1 MLTITIDGPGK
12 NALGAAVME
21 ALLDALARAGD
32 EPVLLVGAGD
42 AFSAGL
48 NLKEVVELDRPAMTR
63 FIDTLERLVAALY
76 LHPGPTVACVNGH
89 AIAGGCV
96 LALCCDHRVATIDA
110 RARIGLNEVA
120 IGVQYPPALFHMV
133 RQRLP
138 AAAFEEVVLGARL
151 HDPDAAVRLGLVDE
165 VASDPHALATAR
177 LGALAVHPR
186 GAYAAAKLAHR
197 APALAL
203 SDADRRRLADEI
215 VPSWAAAETKAR
227 LRALLASR

>member
-1 MLTITIDGPGK
+1 MQTLTIDGPGK
-12 NALGAAVME
+12 NALGTPVME
-21 ALLDALARAGD
+21 ALLGALARAGD

-48 NLKEVVELDRPAMTR
+48 NLKEVVGLDEPAMAR
-63 FIDTLERLVAALY
+63 FIDTLERLVTALY

-96 LALCCDHRVATIDA
+96 LALSCDHRVATVDA
-110 RARIGLNEVA
+110 RTRIGLNEVA
-120 IGVQYPPALFHMV
+120 IGVHYPPALFRMI

-151 HDPDAAVRLGLVDE
+151 YDPETAHRLGLVDE
-165 VASDPHALATAR
+165 VASDPQAVAAER

-186 GAYAAAKLAHR
+186 RAYAAAKLAHR

-215 VPSWAAAETKAR
+215 VPSWVAGETKAR

>member
-1 MLTITIDGPGK
+1 MLTLTIDGPGK
-12 NALGAAVME
+12 NALGTPVME
-21 ALLDALARAGD
+21 ALLGALARAGD
-32 EPVLLVGAGD
+32 EPILLVGAGD

-48 NLKEVVELDRPAMTR
+48 DLKEVVRLDQPAMAR
-63 FIDTLERLVAALY
+63 FIDVLERLVAALY

-120 IGVQYPPALFHMV
+120 IGVQFPPALFRMV

-138 AAAFEEVVLGARL
+138 AASFEEVVLGARL
-151 HDPDAAVRLGLVDE
+151 HDPETAVRLGVVDE
-165 VASDPHALATAR
+165 VASDPHALATER
-177 LGALAVHPR
+177 LGALAAHPR
-186 GAYAAAKLAHR
+186 RAYASAKLAHR

-203 SDADRRRLADEI
+203 SDGDRRRLADEI
-215 VPSWAAAETKAR
+215 VPCWVADETKAR
-227 LRALLASR
+227 LRALLAPR